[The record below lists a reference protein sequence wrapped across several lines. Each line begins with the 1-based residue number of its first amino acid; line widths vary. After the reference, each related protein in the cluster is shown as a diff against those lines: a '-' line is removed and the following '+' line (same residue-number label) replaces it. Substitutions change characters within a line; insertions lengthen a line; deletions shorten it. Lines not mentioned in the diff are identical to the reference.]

1 MDPMPA
7 SGATLTWGVKQSF
20 RNYVE
25 GSGGT
30 IEAGLGAER
39 GDDGVFVF
47 AGVPG
52 KGLTRGAD
60 GKPQGK
66 GVFSGEVRFQA
77 HGGMLSVF
85 MADPAIEIGEAG
97 AFLTVADDPDRIRRV
112 PLAKLDMAAAVKGV
126 DGSWRVALS
135 ADQTRID
142 FVRVLKFKDFTQ
154 SVNIE
159 ELSAPI
165 LPSQMG
171 GRRRRRRRNP
181 RHPEPPLRSRR
192 RRRNRPPRPRPS
204 RPD

>member
-1 MDPMPA
+1 MDQMPA

-20 RNYVE
+20 RSYVE

-39 GDDGVFVF
+39 GEDGVFVF

-85 MADPAIEIGEAG
+85 MADPAIEIGESG

-112 PLAKLDMAAAVKGV
+112 PLAKLDLAAAVAGV
-126 DGSWRVALS
+126 DGSLTIPAVMSMEGWQVLG
-135 ADQTRID
+135 DHYLPMTPLDPVRIK
-142 FVRVLKFKDFTQ
+142 L
-154 SVNIE
+154 
-159 ELSAPI
+159 
-165 LPSQMG
+165 G
-171 GRRRRRRRNP
+171 
-181 RHPEPPLRSRR
+181 
-192 RRRNRPPRPRPS
+192 
-204 RPD
+204 